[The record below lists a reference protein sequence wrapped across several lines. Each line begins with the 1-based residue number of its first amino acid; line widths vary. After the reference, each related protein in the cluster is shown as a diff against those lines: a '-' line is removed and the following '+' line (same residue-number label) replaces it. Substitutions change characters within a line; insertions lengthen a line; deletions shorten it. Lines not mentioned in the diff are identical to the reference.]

1 MKSGNLR
8 NRRLM
13 WNTVS
18 SITFQLTTIL
28 CGFILPR
35 LILQSYGSEVNGLVS
50 SVQQF
55 LQIIAFMELG
65 VGAVVKSSL
74 YKPLAED
81 DNFKISEIVTSAN
94 KFFKKLAIILAA
106 YVIGL
111 VIFYPMISNQ
121 SFDWWYSALLIAA
134 MSISSFAQ
142 YYFGIVNQLLL
153 IADQKGYIQYSVQI
167 VTLVVNTLACAVL
180 IKLGSSIQM
189 VKLTTS
195 LIYLVRPIA
204 LKIYVDRHYKI
215 IKNIKYN
222 GEPIKQK
229 WNGMAQHV
237 TAVVLDSTDM
247 VVLTVF
253 GTLSDVSIYYVYHMV
268 VYGVKQLFSVTA
280 NGIQSLIGELWATS
294 RYDELRE
301 TFGWV
306 EWSIHTAVT
315 FLFTCTGLL
324 VVPFI
329 SVYTK
334 GIEDINYIVPAFA
347 ILITMANAA
356 HCLRIPYSVV
366 ILAAGHYK
374 QTQNSYIISAI
385 LNIVISVVTVKAF
398 GLIGVAIGTL
408 VGMAYQTIWMALYVF
423 RTMIHWLIKA
433 FAKQILV
440 DIVTVIAIVTVTKW
454 IPLRMEN
461 YLTWIAYSIPVCLV
475 AAMVVLVM
483 NLFLYRTYIC
493 KMVHKILER

>member
-1 MKSGNLR
+1 
-8 NRRLM
+8 M

-18 SITFQLTTIL
+18 SITFQVTTVL

-74 YKPLAED
+74 YKPLAEND
-81 DNFKISEIVTSAN
+81 TIKISEIMASAN
-94 KFFKKLAIILAA
+94 KFFKKLALILVV

-111 VIFYPMISNQ
+111 IVFYPMISNQ

-142 YYFGIVNQLLL
+142 YYFGIINQLLL
-153 IADQKGYIQYSVQI
+153 TADQKGYVQYIIQI

-180 IKLGSSIQM
+180 IKMGSSIQM

-195 LIYLVRPIA
+195 LIYLVRPLV
-204 LKIYVDRHYKI
+204 LKLYVDRRYKI
-215 IKNIKYN
+215 IKNIKYE

-229 WNGMAQHV
+229 WNGVAQHV
-237 TAVVLDSTDM
+237 TAVVLDSTDS
-247 VVLTVF
+247 VVLTLF
-253 GTLSDVSIYYVYHMV
+253 ATLSDVSIYYVYHMV

-280 NGIQSLIGELWATS
+280 NGIQSALGELWAKKK
-294 RYDELRE
+294 YDELQE
-301 TFGWV
+301 MFGWV

-324 VVPFI
+324 IVPFV

-334 GIEDINYIVPAFA
+334 GIDDINYIVPVFA

-356 HCLRIPYSVV
+356 HCLRMP
-366 ILAAGHYK
+366 
-374 QTQNSYIISAI
+374 
-385 LNIVISVVTVKAF
+385 VVTVKAF
-398 GLIGVAIGTL
+398 GLVGVAIGTL
-408 VGMAYQTIWMALYVF
+408 IGMAYQTIWMALYVSKKIIQWPIKTF
-423 RTMIHWLIKA
+423 IKQSLIDMA
-433 FAKQILV
+433 
-440 DIVTVIAIVTVTKW
+440 TVIVIVVVTRW
-454 IPLRMEN
+454 LPLRMES
-461 YLTWIAYSIPVCLV
+461 YFIWLVYSILVCLV
-475 AAMVVLVM
+475 AALVVLVM
-483 NLFLYRTYIC
+483 NFVLNKMYVC
-493 KMVHKILER
+493 KLKYKVLKR